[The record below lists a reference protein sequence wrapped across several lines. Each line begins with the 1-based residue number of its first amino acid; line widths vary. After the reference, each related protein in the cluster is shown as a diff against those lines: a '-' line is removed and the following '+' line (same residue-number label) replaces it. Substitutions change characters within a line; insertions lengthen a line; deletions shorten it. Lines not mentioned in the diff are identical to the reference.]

1 MRNTKS
7 IIGEE
12 KTSSSK
18 VPFFDLRRQYEKLK
32 AELDDAFR
40 SVFEKGYF
48 ILGENVRLFEEEFA
62 DYSNAKYA
70 VGVGSGTEAL
80 HLSLRACGVGPGDE
94 VITVPNTAVPTI
106 SAISSAG
113 ARPVFVDISSDTYTI
128 NVEKIEEK
136 ITERTKVIMPV
147 HLYGHPAEM
156 GQILKLASAHNLK
169 VIEDACQAHGA
180 RYNGKN
186 VGTIGDMG
194 CFSFYPTKNLGA
206 YGDGGMVVTND
217 EELYEKLVLKYQK
230 RGLDP
235 SNHELWQSVPI
246 ASWTANP
253 HQSHPLHPLMKHVY
267 SILDAPNN
275 PTEIRLK
282 LTRAFKKAQT
292 KLADPIDAAAYLH
305 MRLVQIHPFVD
316 ANGRSARVM
325 SFALLARSDITPPVI
340 FSDKEYMKV
349 VNTALDKNN
358 YKIFAEYLR
367 LAIEKTEKVFNDPEK
382 LSLFSELIKK
392 LETCGDTCLET
403 CNSYL
408 QKLGIIDEKE
418 KVMLSGF

>member
-32 AELDDAFR
+32 VELDDAFR
-40 SVFEKGYF
+40 SVFEKGNF
-48 ILGENVRLFEEEFA
+48 ILGENVKSFEEEFA
-62 DYSNAKYA
+62 SYSDAKFA

-80 HLSLRACGVGPGDE
+80 HLSLRACGVGHGDE

-113 ARPVFVDISSDTYTI
+113 ARPVFVDITPDTYAI

-156 GQILKLASAHNLK
+156 GQILKLASTHNLK

-217 EELYEKLVLKYQK
+217 EELYERLVMLRNYGEVKKFISKIEGFNSRLDEIQAAVLRVKLRYLDEWNNRRRDIAEFYRQLLKGSGVQLPCEK
-230 RGLDP
+230 
-235 SNHELWQSVPI
+235 EW
-246 ASWTANP
+246 AE
-253 HQSHPLHPLMKHVY
+253 HVY
-267 SILDAPNN
+267 HLFVIKTNKRNAL
-275 PTEIRLK
+275 RH
-282 LTRAFKKAQT
+282 
-292 KLADPIDAAAYLH
+292 YLEG
-305 MRLVQIHPFVD
+305 RGVGTQIHYPIPIHQQE
-316 ANGRSARVM
+316 A
-325 SFALLARSDITPPVI
+325 
-340 FSDKEYMKV
+340 Y
-349 VNTALDKNN
+349 
-358 YKIFAEYLR
+358 
-367 LAIEKTEKVFNDPEK
+367 EK
-382 LSLFSELIKK
+382 LGYRKGDLPVSEKNAEEILSIPIYPELTTGEVETVARCIK
-392 LETCGDTCLET
+392 EFQNG
-403 CNSYL
+403 
-408 QKLGIIDEKE
+408 
-418 KVMLSGF
+418 

>member
-32 AELDDAFR
+32 VELDDAFR
-40 SVFEKGYF
+40 SVFEKGNF
-48 ILGENVRLFEEEFA
+48 ILGENVKSFEEEFA
-62 DYSNAKYA
+62 DYSNVKFA

-113 ARPVFVDISSDTYTI
+113 ARPVFVDISSDTYAI

-136 ITERTKVIMPV
+136 ITERTKIIMPV

-156 GQILKLASAHNLK
+156 GQILKLASTHNLK

-186 VGTIGDMG
+186 VGTIGNMG

-217 EELYEKLVLKYQK
+217 EGLYERLVMLRNYGEVKKFTSKIEGFNSRLDEIQAAVLRVKLRYLDEWNNRRRDIAKLYRQLLKDSGIQLPCEKEWAEHVYHLFVIRTNKRNVLRHCLEGRGIGTQIHYPIPIHQQEAYEKLGYRKGDFPVSEKNAEEILSIPIY
-230 RGLDP
+230 P
-235 SNHELWQSVPI
+235 EL
-246 ASWTANP
+246 T
-253 HQSHPLHPLMKHVY
+253 
-267 SILDAPNN
+267 
-275 PTEIRLK
+275 TGEIE
-282 LTRAFKKAQT
+282 T
-292 KLADPIDAAAYLH
+292 
-305 MRLVQIHPFVD
+305 V
-316 ANGRSARVM
+316 ARC
-325 SFALLARSDITPPVI
+325 I
-340 FSDKEYMKV
+340 KEFH
-349 VNTALDKNN
+349 D
-358 YKIFAEYLR
+358 
-367 LAIEKTEKVFNDPEK
+367 
-382 LSLFSELIKK
+382 
-392 LETCGDTCLET
+392 G
-403 CNSYL
+403 
-408 QKLGIIDEKE
+408 
-418 KVMLSGF
+418 